1 MHFGFLQEAGRA
13 RGQHLAKPNV
23 DEVVG
28 GLGALMDLALR
39 WLSPSCCVGAHL
51 LSLWLPLMELNI
63 MIERA
68 FDLQQVLFDRVQA

>member
-1 MHFGFLQEAGRA
+1 MHFRFLQEVGRA
-13 RGQHLAKPNV
+13 GGQHLTKPNV
-23 DEVVG
+23 KEVVD

-51 LSLWLPLMELNI
+51 LSIWLPVVELNI

-68 FDLQQVLFDRVQA
+68 FDLQ